1 MWELNYEED
10 MMKKILIYTMEGK
23 KMCFLHA
30 LMNAKQLK
38 ESGNEVKIVL
48 EGQSVTLSKEL
59 EEEKNP
65 LYLTLK
71 ENGTIVGACYAC
83 SKTLGVLEDNK
94 KAGLELIQD
103 MNGHAGVTKYV
114 DEGYEVL
121 VF

>member
-1 MWELNYEED
+1 
-10 MMKKILIYTMEGK
+10 MKKILIYTMEGK

-38 ESGNEVKIVL
+38 ETGNEVKVVL
-48 EGQSVTLSKEL
+48 EGQSVILPKKL
-59 EEEKNP
+59 EEEKNA
-65 LYLTLK
+65 LYLNLK

-83 SKTLGVLEDNK
+83 SKILGVLEYNK

-103 MNGHAGVTKYV
+103 MNGHAGVSKYAN
-114 DEGYEVL
+114 EGYEVL